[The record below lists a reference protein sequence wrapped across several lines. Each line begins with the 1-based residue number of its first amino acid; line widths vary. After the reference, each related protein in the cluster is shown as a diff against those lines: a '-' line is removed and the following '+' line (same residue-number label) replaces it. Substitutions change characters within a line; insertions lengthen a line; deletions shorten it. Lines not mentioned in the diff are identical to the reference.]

1 MKLNKSKFLP
11 DKFEKHVKPFTAT
24 LEEMYLETMNS
35 GATYIIMKFDGVA
48 DLKINLKYENWVE
61 KDGEKTPKAGT
72 PIYKFLKSLAD
83 LDIEVEINDALTD
96 ITTTP
101 DIVGKEVSFDCK
113 SKSFTADEIDPE
125 TEKPKEI
132 TFFIWTVTKV
142 AGKEFFTP
150 AKAEKAPEAPKASA
164 PVDLEKVKQNWIT
177 IISALE
183 EKFTFSAMIQ
193 AKGKFMSGKT
203 FSDSEKVY
211 YTSIEKVK
219 EMINTLTEEGYIS
232 RVGAEYKVNTDK
244 ILEAQMAAAFEGEK
258 V

>member
-1 MKLNKSKFLP
+1 MKLNKTSFLP
-11 DKFEKHVKPFTAT
+11 DKFEKHAKPFTAT

-35 GATYIIMKFDGVA
+35 GATYIIMKFAGVA
-48 DLKINLKYENWVE
+48 DLRVNLKYENWVE

-83 LDIEVEINDALTD
+83 LDIEVEINDTLTD

-101 DIVGKEVSFDCK
+101 EIIGKEVSFDCK
-113 SKSFTADEIDPE
+113 SKSFIADEIDPE

-150 AKAEKAPEAPKASA
+150 AKVEKAPEAPKASV
-164 PVDLEKVKQNWIT
+164 PVDLAKVKQNWIT
-177 IISALE
+177 IISELP
-183 EKFTFSAMIQ
+183 EKFSFSQMIQ
-193 AKGKFMSGKT
+193 AKGKFMSGKV

-211 YTSIEKVK
+211 YTSIDKVK
-219 EMINTLTEEGYIS
+219 EMLNTLTEEGYIA
-232 RVGAEYKVNTDK
+232 RTGAEYKVNTDK
-244 ILEAQMAAAFEGEK
+244 ILEAQMAEAFSEK